1 MTLLAMRSTNVI
13 VGLAILLFVLL
24 VVFYNIFSREAERQ
38 PAPHA
43 TESSR

>member
-1 MTLLAMRSTNVI
+1 MRSTNVI
-13 VGLAILLFVLL
+13 VGLAILIGFALL
-24 VVFYNIFSREAERQ
+24 VCFYNIFSREAERQ